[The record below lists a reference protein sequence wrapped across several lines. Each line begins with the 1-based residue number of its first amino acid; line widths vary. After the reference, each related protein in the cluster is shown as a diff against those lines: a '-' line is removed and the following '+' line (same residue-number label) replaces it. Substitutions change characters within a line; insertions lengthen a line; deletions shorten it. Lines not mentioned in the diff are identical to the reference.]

1 MQADFAVELASD
13 DPQLEMPWHGPEGAP
28 RYYDIKRNPELL
40 LMIEEAANNRDLG
53 EFLAAMNSP
62 ITIFETAKCDAW
74 LTDEL
79 SEEEEVFGATWKF
92 GSYVDLIFEGE
103 ARYDFP
109 RHETFAATA
118 SKLLG
123 RAPEISAAAE
133 FVVRR
138 CYFHVGE
145 EPREGFY
152 FTFYLYGYGD
162 DEDQAR
168 QRWAIALK
176 VVQNALIQL
185 SAAQRREAA
194 TT

>member
-1 MQADFAVELASD
+1 MQADFAVELGKD
-13 DPQLEMPWHGPEGAP
+13 DPQLEMPWSGPEGAP
-28 RYYDIKRNPELL
+28 RYYDIKRHPELL
-40 LMIEEAANNRDLG
+40 LMIEEAAQNRDLG
-53 EFLAAMNSP
+53 EFLAVMNSP
-62 ITIFETAKCDAW
+62 ITLFETAKCDAW

-79 SEEEEVFGATWKF
+79 TDEEEIFGATWKF
-92 GSYVDLIFEGE
+92 GSYVDLLF
-103 ARYDFP
+103 ADDTRYDFP
-109 RHETFAATA
+109 KHEAFAASA

-138 CYFHVGE
+138 CWFHAE
-145 EPREGFY
+145 EAREGFY
-152 FTFYLYGYGD
+152 LTFYLYGYGD

-185 SAAQRREAA
+185 SAASRRQTAS
-194 TT
+194 T

>member
-1 MQADFAVELASD
+1 
-13 DPQLEMPWHGPEGAP
+13 
-28 RYYDIKRNPELL
+28 
-40 LMIEEAANNRDLG
+40 
-53 EFLAAMNSP
+53 MNSA
-62 ITIFETAKCDAW
+62 IALFETAKCDVW

-79 SEEEEVFGATWKF
+79 TEEEEVFGATWKF
-92 GSYVDLIFEGE
+92 GSYVDLLF
-103 ARYDFP
+103 ADDTRFDFP
-109 RHETFAATA
+109 KHEAFAAAA

-138 CYFHVGE
+138 CYFHGDG
-145 EPREGFY
+145 EPRAGFY
-152 FTFYLYGYGD
+152 LTFYLYGYGD

-185 SAAQRREAA
+185 SVASRRTAA
-194 TT
+194 TSTPAS

>member
-1 MQADFAVELASD
+1 M
-13 DPQLEMPWHGPEGAP
+13 
-28 RYYDIKRNPELL
+28 
-40 LMIEEAANNRDLG
+40 
-53 EFLAAMNSP
+53 
-62 ITIFETAKCDAW
+62 FETAKCDAW

-79 SEEEEVFGATWKF
+79 TEEEEIFGATWKF
-92 GSYVDLIFEGE
+92 GSYVDLLFADET
-103 ARYDFP
+103 RYDFP
-109 RHETFAATA
+109 KHETFAATA

-138 CYFHVGE
+138 CYFHVAE
-145 EPREGFY
+145 DAREGFY

-185 SAAQRREAA
+185 SAAHRR
-194 TT
+194 TTAST